1 MAKTNSKK
9 QNEIPF
15 KAETKQLLDIL
26 INSLYSDRDVFL
38 REIISNASDAL
49 TRINFEMLTNHDVVD
64 PDAAPAIHIYADK
77 EAGTL
82 RITDNGIGMN
92 ADEMVDNLGTIA
104 KSGARNFL
112 EATKDKPAGS
122 VNDLIG
128 QFGVGFYAAFM
139 VAEWIDV
146 TSRSYRPED
155 KAAKWHSSGSGSFTI
170 IDADKTD
177 RGSEILIKLKEDAK
191 DYTEEFKLREIVRK
205 HSNYIP
211 YPIYF
216 GDSTEQINAETT
228 IWRQNPSEVKD
239 EDYEKFYQNFTL
251 DFEKPLN
258 RLHLSIDAPFQMYAL
273 LYIPSKPER
282 TMFSLR
288 KEDGLQLFARKVLI
302 QDYCTNL
309 LPRYYRFIEG
319 VIDSEDIPL
328 NVSRETMQANRVVLT
343 LKKILAGKITDV
355 LKKWGTEDKEKYT
368 EFWKKFGVFI
378 CEGIVTESD
387 AKESLVPL
395 LRYRSL
401 NHGNDY
407 ISLADY
413 VLEMKP
419 GQDKIYYVLGDN
431 LETLRNSPHIETLRK
446 KGLDV
451 LLLID
456 PFDPFVITNL
466 EKYQDFNLVN
476 AASEKFSDEKDKENS
491 EKNKEPVL
499 DETTSQ
505 SLIQQFKDELGDK
518 VSDVKVTDR
527 LVESPARLA
536 DAEGAI
542 SPEMQRMYQLMQQEF
557 NAPKKV
563 LEINPEHPLITR
575 LAKLQDKE
583 LSAQI
588 INQVFDGAKIME
600 GETPDQ
606 FTMLNRI
613 QNLIINLL
621 DQKKE

>member
-1 MAKTNSKK
+1 MK
-9 QNEIPF
+9 
-15 KAETKQLLDIL
+15 
-26 INSLYSDRDVFL
+26 
-38 REIISNASDAL
+38 
-49 TRINFEMLTNHDVVD
+49 
-64 PDAAPAIHIYADK
+64 
-77 EAGTL
+77 
-82 RITDNGIGMN
+82 
-92 ADEMVDNLGTIA
+92 
-104 KSGARNFL
+104 
-112 EATKDKPAGS
+112 
-122 VNDLIG
+122 
-128 QFGVGFYAAFM
+128 
-139 VAEWIDV
+139 
-146 TSRSYRPED
+146 
-155 KAAKWHSSGSGSFTI
+155 
-170 IDADKTD
+170 
-177 RGSEILIKLKEDAK
+177 
-191 DYTEEFKLREIVRK
+191 
-205 HSNYIP
+205 
-211 YPIYF
+211 
-216 GDSTEQINAETT
+216 
-228 IWRQNPSEVKD
+228 
-239 EDYEKFYQNFTL
+239 
-251 DFEKPLN
+251 
-258 RLHLSIDAPFQMYAL
+258 
-273 LYIPSKPER
+273 
-282 TMFSLR
+282 
-288 KEDGLQLFARKVLI
+288 
-302 QDYCTNL
+302 
-309 LPRYYRFIEG
+309 
-319 VIDSEDIPL
+319 
-328 NVSRETMQANRVVLT
+328 
-343 LKKILAGKITDV
+343 
-355 LKKWGTEDKEKYT
+355 
-368 EFWKKFGVFI
+368 
-378 CEGIVTESD
+378 GIVTESD